1 MAGCSAAFF
10 TTDCVPDAECAAWK
24 MAALVALALVYSL
37 FYSICFRYEA
47 IKVCSPGS
55 SPPSAAE
62 KVSSALKQEQRSSAF
77 HVLMSLWCYQL
88 AGLLLA
94 VPSPL
99 KFLDGSAIIMNIIG
113 PSGVRHGAS
122 QPGFQPAVPRVL
134 HRSRQ
139 RPRRHHLRQRGVLC
153 AVGRRRDCAHL
164 PARVWLPIFTLFQA
178 AISACPEYWD
188 NNELACGA
196 MAVWGAAGKL
206 QALFL
211 ALKWSFD
218 GVTWFTFKGGLRRLA
233 LRMKSAVGRFFLAMK
248 QAVTCVRR
256 SPSPPPSNPDAVSA
270 PPLAHPKEVRGRGW
284 LDLGVTA
291 YSAFMTLMIQCTTCV
306 RVPGLKADDG
316 SALAELRWFYDGR
329 MACFSDSGEMAERAR
344 LRLFSCAFKGSI
356 RRRRHTHI
364 AWIYCSRMQLPGTRA
379 GRS

>member
-1 MAGCSAAFF
+1 
-10 TTDCVPDAECAAWK
+10 
-24 MAALVALALVYSL
+24 
-37 FYSICFRYEA
+37 
-47 IKVCSPGS
+47 
-55 SPPSAAE
+55 
-62 KVSSALKQEQRSSAF
+62 
-77 HVLMSLWCYQL
+77 
-88 AGLLLA
+88 
-94 VPSPL
+94 
-99 KFLDGSAIIMNIIG
+99 
-113 PSGVRHGAS
+113 
-122 QPGFQPAVPRVL
+122 
-134 HRSRQ
+134 
-139 RPRRHHLRQRGVLC
+139 
-153 AVGRRRDCAHL
+153 
-164 PARVWLPIFTLFQA
+164 
-178 AISACPEYWD
+178 
-188 NNELACGA
+188 

-206 QALFL
+206 LALFL

-218 GVTWFTFKGGLRRLA
+218 GLTWFTFKGGLRRLA

-270 PPLAHPKEVRGRGW
+270 LPLAHPKEVRGRAW
-284 LDLGVTA
+284 LDFGVTA